1 MMNNEKFISKIR
13 TLMMGDGKGMLIRQG
28 PMEEQVVVLGVRM
41 MEEEEEVFR
50 AAVNEA
56 ETFAGAWK

>member
-1 MMNNEKFISKIR
+1 
-13 TLMMGDGKGMLIRQG
+13 MMGDGKGMLIRQG
-28 PMEEQVVVLGVRM
+28 PMEEQVVVVGVRM
-41 MEEEEEVFR
+41 IEEEEEVFR

>member
-1 MMNNEKFISKIR
+1 
-13 TLMMGDGKGMLIRQG
+13 MLSRQG
-28 PMEEQVVVLGVRM
+28 PMEEQVVVGVRM
-41 MEEEEEVFR
+41 MEEEEEEVFR

>member
-1 MMNNEKFISKIR
+1 
-13 TLMMGDGKGMLIRQG
+13 MMGVGKGMLSRQG
-28 PMEEQVVVLGVRM
+28 PMEEQVVVGVRK

-50 AAVNEA
+50 AVVNEA

>member
-1 MMNNEKFISKIR
+1 
-13 TLMMGDGKGMLIRQG
+13 MGDGKGMLSRQG
-28 PMEEQVVVLGVRM
+28 PMEEQVVVGVRM
-41 MEEEEEVFR
+41 IEEEEEEVVR

>member
-1 MMNNEKFISKIR
+1 MMAE
-13 TLMMGDGKGMLIRQG
+13 GKGMLSRQG
-28 PMEEQVVVLGVRM
+28 PMEEQVVVGVRM

>member
-1 MMNNEKFISKIR
+1 MNNEYFVSKIK
-13 TLMMGDGKGMLIRQG
+13 TLMMAEGKGMLSRQG
-28 PMEEQVVVLGVRM
+28 PMEKQVVVGVRM

-50 AAVNEA
+50 AVVNEA

>member
-1 MMNNEKFISKIR
+1 
-13 TLMMGDGKGMLIRQG
+13 MMGDGKGMLSRQG
-28 PMEEQVVVLGVRM
+28 PTEKQVVVGVRM